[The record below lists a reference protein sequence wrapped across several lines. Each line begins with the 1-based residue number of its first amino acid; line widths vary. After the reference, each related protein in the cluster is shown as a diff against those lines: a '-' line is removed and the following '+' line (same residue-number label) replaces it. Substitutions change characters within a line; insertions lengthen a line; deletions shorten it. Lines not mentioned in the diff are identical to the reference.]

1 MYSKLL
7 FRGDRR
13 GFLIIGDSQSPEQS
27 PVKNMVTVF
36 DPVHPVYNSLIVPVK
51 YYINNYLNSVGYGL
65 PLEALE
71 TDYFYYACAIKSQG
85 AKIKSGLTEL
95 TAEVNRP
102 EHKIILSMG
111 SFVFKTVER
120 ILNPDGIILNSY
132 SIKEMGRIFSERLEA
147 SEYPI
152 HLPVLH
158 DIANLKHELT
168 KNFIGDYDFN
178 YLSYFHFV
186 GVNLGELLMKHKE
199 EFEFVIPMKQ

>member
-1 MYSKLL
+1 MLNTLL
-7 FRGDRR
+7 FKGTRKGI
-13 GFLIIGDSQSPEQS
+13 LIVGDSPPPVQSS
-27 PVKNMVTVF
+27 VSNIVSVF

-147 SEYPI
+147 SEFPI